1 MNSTRI
7 CNRDTSIGTLNQ
19 ALDLDSF
26 PQLIKYVFSSGVD
39 LQLCFGFMGILKKNI
54 INSRN
59 QPSKKCW

>member
-7 CNRDTSIGTLNQ
+7 CNRDTSIGILNQ
-19 ALDLDSF
+19 ALDLDSSL
-26 PQLIKYVFSSGVD
+26 QLIKYVFSSGVD
-39 LQLCFGFMGILKKNI
+39 LQLFGFMGILKKNI